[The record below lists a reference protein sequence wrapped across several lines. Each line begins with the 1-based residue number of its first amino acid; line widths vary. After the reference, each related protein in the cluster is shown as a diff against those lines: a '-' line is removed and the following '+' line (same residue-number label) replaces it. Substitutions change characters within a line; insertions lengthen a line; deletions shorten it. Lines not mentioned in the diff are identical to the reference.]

1 MHQEM
6 MRETR
11 AMMGAPWYVV
21 LSYGEIFTIDN
32 QSWLSVHCYVV
43 QN

>member
-1 MHQEM
+1 

-11 AMMGAPWYVV
+11 ATMGAPWYVA

-32 QSWLSVHCYVV
+32 QSWLSVHYYVV
-43 QN
+43 RN